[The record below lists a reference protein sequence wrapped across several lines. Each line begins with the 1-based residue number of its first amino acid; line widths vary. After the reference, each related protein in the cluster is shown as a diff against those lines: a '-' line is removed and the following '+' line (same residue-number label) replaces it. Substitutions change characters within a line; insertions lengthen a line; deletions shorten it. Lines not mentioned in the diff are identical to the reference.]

1 MQINDEAGLVYLF
14 VMFVFSSKLLLT
26 LRLSVQFHKLN
37 NKVSK
42 RSYFPN
48 KRCSR
53 RSDDQNIGFFQLT
66 VHVLTKVTFSQ

>member
-42 RSYFPN
+42 RSYFAN

-53 RSDDQNIGFFQLT
+53 RSDDQNIGFIN
-66 VHVLTKVTFSQ
+66 